1 MRSNHSCVGLTV
13 LQSPLCTKLGTV
25 GCGSASLLARGFVTC
40 GSTAA
45 YHRGGLHSAEINYGA
60 SRQELMPVIKPIAC
74 SRRYSEKK
82 KKKEKIFAC
91 RNLTRNNKKKYRKK
105 IPPLFFFS
113 FFWFHSIP
121 YPPLR
126 YFWGSV
132 RSAEQWSVVWQ
143 VSPGGTAFKM
153 SLCARKRRDWHLFPA
168 DILIHLSDEGIAVW
182 EAREFAFGRYL
193 WLKLLPG
200 NRALG
205 FGWVSWKKGSPVCY
219 LWQSLL
225 QDECLNVNY
234 SICL

>member
-1 MRSNHSCVGLTV
+1 MWSNHSCVGLTV

-82 KKKEKIFAC
+82 KKEKIFAC
-91 RNLTRNNKKKYRKK
+91 RNLTKNNKKKYRKK

-126 YFWGSV
+126 YF
-132 RSAEQWSVVWQ
+132 
-143 VSPGGTAFKM
+143 
-153 SLCARKRRDWHLFPA
+153 
-168 DILIHLSDEGIAVW
+168 
-182 EAREFAFGRYL
+182 
-193 WLKLLPG
+193 
-200 NRALG
+200 
-205 FGWVSWKKGSPVCY
+205 
-219 LWQSLL
+219 
-225 QDECLNVNY
+225 
-234 SICL
+234 